1 MLNGP
6 DISSYLLWEVDKAQ
20 LDAEKHA
27 QFIIG
32 RVVMKGTLNDW
43 FEIKRYYGLERIKAE
58 MLDIRYLDKLTLS
71 FLSVYFNIPKEKFRC
86 FQWRQSIP
94 ETWEY

>member
-6 DISSYLLWEVDKAQ
+6 DISRYLLWEVDTAQ

-86 FQWRQSIP
+86 YMLSQSHP
-94 ETWEY
+94 THWEY